1 MVTPEIIKYAKGL
14 REQGHDDIQ
23 ITEELTQ
30 SGLLEADI
38 TAVFAGLD
46 NSEVLPPPPQPVT
59 QPQTLPDVPTV
70 QEPLVEQL
78 DVVQTVPQP
87 EVVPVPPQAQEEI
100 PRPVVKQD
108 IPHPEVVSEVVDGI
122 PIPQP
127 AFDVSETGKAVPKP
141 SFKRAFNETFRNL
154 LLYGGVIFL
163 ALLPSFF
170 ATLFILYTNLIL
182 GTSFVILTAA
192 VSFVA
197 NIVAIFGALALI
209 IVIANSGSGITI
221 GVVYQKAL
229 SLFKSYFWILILVG
243 LATMGGSLLLIVPGI
258 IVSILLLFTPY
269 VLVVEGKTGM
279 NALMQSRMYI
289 RGRKKTIFYEVF
301 GFGLAVG
308 FIYIV
313 LSWIVIFGV
322 ELALNPYSQPIL
334 YYGVNSTVT
343 FVLGGLFQIMTGVF
357 IYDLYNY
364 TKHQKLIEV
373 DGDRDSAKRK
383 YKRLMWVAL
392 TIPILGI
399 LASLILAS
407 LSSARMKVLSVEAEL
422 DSSLNVAPS
431 MPVPLIYDEF

>member
-1 MVTPEIIKYAKGL
+1 M
-14 REQGHDDIQ
+14 
-23 ITEELTQ
+23 
-30 SGLLEADI
+30 
-38 TAVFAGLD
+38 
-46 NSEVLPPPPQPVT
+46 
-59 QPQTLPDVPTV
+59 
-70 QEPLVEQL
+70 
-78 DVVQTVPQP
+78 
-87 EVVPVPPQAQEEI
+87 
-100 PRPVVKQD
+100 
-108 IPHPEVVSEVVDGI
+108 
-122 PIPQP
+122 
-127 AFDVSETGKAVPKP
+127 
-141 SFKRAFNETFRNL
+141 
-154 LLYGGVIFL
+154 
-163 ALLPSFF
+163 
-170 ATLFILYTNLIL
+170 
-182 GTSFVILTAA
+182 TAA

-313 LSWIVIFGV
+313 LSWIVMFGV

-373 DGDRDSAKRK
+373 DNDRDSAKRK
-383 YKRLMWVAL
+383 YKRLMLVVL
-392 TIPILGI
+392 VIPILVI
-399 LASLILAS
+399 LSAIILVSLDNG
-407 LSSARMKVLSVEAEL
+407 V
-422 DSSLNVAPS
+422 
-431 MPVPLIYDEF
+431 